1 MIVNANTPVL
11 TPAESISNLWFS
23 GHMHRRIESFSA
35 KKKKTKL

>member
-23 GHMHRRIESFSA
+23 GHMHRRIESS
-35 KKKKTKL
+35 KKEKN